1 MTRQPGAGEA
11 RRRRAIAGLVVGLG
25 TAAAGGWIVTS
36 DGGEPDNPPR
46 VAAAADPPIETST
59 TVGAPP
65 ADPTTSTTVPPT
77 TTTAAPSPP
86 ASEEDLPAPAPAV
99 LTGAGRLRI
108 DALGVEAAVVEV
120 RVRPDGELEVPPDPS
135 TVGWWAEG
143 ARPGGGVGSVVV
155 DGHVDTARQGP
166 GAFFRL
172 GSMGVGDAV
181 ELTAS
186 DGSTHRYRVTATAR
200 YPKAELPVEEVF
212 AQDGA
217 ERLVLITCGG
227 DFDEGSRHY
236 ADNVVVFADPA

>member
-1 MTRQPGAGEA
+1 M
-11 RRRRAIAGLVVGLG
+11 RRRRALVGVVVGLG
-25 TAAAGGWIVTS
+25 AAVAGGWMVTRGAEEPASLALVTAPAAEAPVVTS
-36 DGGEPDNPPR
+36 
-46 VAAAADPPIETST
+46 TST
-59 TVGAPP
+59 TVQGDPTIVTSPTAPP
-65 ADPTTSTTVPPT
+65 A
-77 TTTAAPSPP
+77 PP
-86 ASEEDLPAPAPAV
+86 AADLPATPPPVITA
-99 LTGAGRLRI
+99 AGRLRI
-108 DALGVEAAVVEV
+108 DALGVDAPVVEV

-143 ARPGGGVGSVVV
+143 ARPGSGAGSVVV
-155 DGHVDTARQGP
+155 DGHVDTARDGP

-172 GSMGVGDAV
+172 GSMAVGDPV

-200 YPKAELPVEEVF
+200 YPKADLPAQEVF

-227 DFDEGSRHY
+227 DFDRTSRHY

>member
-1 MTRQPGAGEA
+1 MAFAGV
-11 RRRRAIAGLVVGLG
+11 VVGLT
-25 TAAAGGWIVTS
+25 TAAAGGWMAVSGGEGSAASPPLVTARPAEASVVTS
-36 DGGEPDNPPR
+36 
-46 VAAAADPPIETST
+46 TST
-59 TVGAPP
+59 TAPP
-65 ADPTTSTTVPPT
+65 VVAPVTAPV
-77 TTTAAPSPP
+77 TTATSPEPIQPP
-86 ASEEDLPAPAPAV
+86 APEEDDLPAAPPPVITA
-99 LTGAGRLRI
+99 AGRLRI
-108 DALGVEAAVVEV
+108 ETLGVEAPVVEV

-143 ARPGGGVGSVVV
+143 ARPGAGRGSVVV

-172 GSMGVGDAV
+172 GSMAVGDPV

-200 YPKAELPVEEVF
+200 YPKAELPAEEVF

-227 DFDEGSRHY
+227 DFDEASRHY
-236 ADNVVVFADPA
+236 ADNVVVFADPV